1 MGFQRVSYKLVWPE
15 DNRWHGLEV
24 KLRGMNI
31 GELESIANLRAQV
44 KDETSLAQLSPLLD
58 ILESALLGWNY
69 EDEAGQPISIIGFR
83 SQDASMLL
91 AIIAA
96 WTEVVGDIAP
106 PLPKASP
113 AGEKFRVASIPMEI
127 PSSSQPNLSTQ
138 N

>member
-1 MGFQRVSYKLVWPE
+1 MGFQRVSYKLKWE
-15 DNRWHGLEV
+15 EGNRWHGLEV
-24 KLRGMNI
+24 SLRGMNI

-58 ILESALLGWNY
+58 ILEGALIGWNY
-69 EDEAGQPISIIGFR
+69 EDEAGAAIPITEFR

-106 PLPKASP
+106 PLPEPSP

-127 PSSSQPNLSTQ
+127 PSSSQPNLNTQ